1 MLIQVHVEDEEGGIS
16 LKEGQEQQGE
26 GDDLN
31 SMNCNPAYQEEN
43 N

>member
-26 GDDLN
+26 DMN
-31 SMNCNPAYQEEN
+31 STNCNPAYQEEN

>member
-1 MLIQVHVEDEEGGIS
+1 MLIQVHVEDEEGSIS

-26 GDDLN
+26 GED
-31 SMNCNPAYQEEN
+31 MNCNPAYQEEN

>member
-1 MLIQVHVEDEEGGIS
+1 MLIQVHVENEEGGIS

-26 GDDLN
+26 EEDMN

>member
-16 LKEGQEQQGE
+16 LKEGQEQLGE
-26 GDDLN
+26 DMN